1 MQAKPHQR
9 RNPAAHEA
17 HEVLS
22 SGNSP
27 YPPLEDVTRPNLTTK
42 EVAYYTNMSE
52 QTWREYAC
60 YETGP
65 IKPVRVCNRLNWPTK
80 AVKQLCGVS

>member
-1 MQAKPHQR
+1 METDQSQLVPTTVQR
-9 RNPAAHEA
+9 GANI
-17 HEVLS
+17 
-22 SGNSP
+22 
-27 YPPLEDVTRPNLTTK
+27 YPPLEEVTRPNLTTK
-42 EVAYYTNMSE
+42 EVAYYTNMKE

-80 AVKQLCGVS
+80 AVKELCGVAE